1 MNKILKRIASLTL
14 GLSLLGGLG
23 VALASNKQSN
33 ASEVDAASGSITFS
47 SGTYSSETITWTA
60 SGKLTIKQERN
71 GSSNTAPNS
80 SYVSN
85 PRWYKG
91 NKITFTPASG
101 VTITS
106 LTLTA
111 NTNDYATA
119 LKNSTWSTSSATSNS
134 TTVSWTGS
142 ASSAFT
148 VVMGGQCRLSTSMT
162 FTYTSSDAPS
172 GHEGTSTDPFTVEEG
187 IEKCKEIGTTAAGPW
202 VVKGVISKKT
212 TWDSNYTNVTYWISD
227 DGTGGDDVTKTI
239 QCYRG
244 KYLNGA
250 NVTAS
255 NEGEFSLGK
264 IVTVT
269 GNLVNYNGKTP
280 EFAAGNYPL
289 SIEAPAQ
296 QVFTVTSNIEH
307 TSLNVSEVFEGETLT
322 VNIIPEIGYMLP
334 SSLTS
339 VKAGGV
345 DVAYTYENGVLTIE
359 NVQGNI
365 VITGSVTS
373 CNPIRSLYDWP
384 NNTTGVNFYAY
395 YVGFLDGS
403 GPVVMNGE
411 YGVLLFKSDQDVSN
425 WTEKQT
431 ILHIKSGKTS
441 WYNGLL
447 EVASYSVEVV
457 ESAENVS
464 APVVY
469 AAQGNETKEYA
480 SRLTTVSGVP
490 TVTKGDVSQDAGTA
504 DITLSFA
511 VGQNT
516 VTVFYKKAVQ
526 TADADTYAAVKAA
539 VTNSTSITVKGFTGW
554 YNGFQVQMN
563 GYVEEV
569 ASYTAEMF
577 GQDLLDQT
585 DDVCENYNGTDN
597 NHDALVSIW
606 SDLASNDKYP
616 SLPAEQKTLLA
627 NASRNESGTVIERAM
642 ARYDYLTGKYNLS
655 NFINGRTPVSFQQSR
670 VSELTYEHN
679 TSSIIVIVITVMSAS
694 SMALL
699 IVMKRRRT
707 NVK

>member
-1 MNKILKRIASLTL
+1 MKKTIKTIASLTL
-14 GLSLLGGLG
+14 GLSLLIGVGVTLISREKHASEADAATFTFSSANSVTVDGITVAFDQGNGGNAPTWYNAGLR
-23 VALASNKQSN
+23 LYASNTVTVSADTN
-33 ASEVDAASGSITFS
+33 IESITFNWEKQGNKAFAS
-47 SGTYSSETITWTA
+47 CTA
-60 SGKLTIKQERN
+60 SV
-71 GSSNTAPNS
+71 GSYTHP
-80 SYVSN
+80 
-85 PRWYKG
+85 
-91 NKITFTPASG
+91 
-101 VTITS
+101 
-106 LTLTA
+106 
-111 NTNDYATA
+111 
-119 LKNSTWSTSSATSNS
+119 S
-134 TTVSWTGS
+134 TTGEGTWTGS
-142 ASSAFT
+142 A
-148 VVMGGQCRLSTSMT
+148 TSVT
-162 FTYTSSDAPS
+162 FTLGSSGQLQLNTLSATLASGGGGDEPS
-172 GHEGTSTDPFTVEEG
+172 GHAGTAADPFTVAEG
-187 IEKCKEIGTTAAGPW
+187 IAKCKENGTTAGGPW
-202 VVKGVISKKT
+202 VVKGVISKKE
-212 TWDSNYTNVTYWISD
+212 TWDSRYTNVTYWISE
-227 DGTGGDDVTKTI
+227 DGTGESDTTKTI
-239 QCYRG
+239 ECFRS
-244 KYLNGA
+244 KYLNNA

-255 NEGEFSLGK
+255 NEGEFSVGK

-269 GNLVNYNGKTP
+269 GNLVNYNNKTP
-280 EFAAGNYPL
+280 EFAQGCYPL
-289 SIEAPAQ
+289 SIEAPTQ
-296 QVFTVTSNIEH
+296 QVYTVTSNMEH
-307 TSLNVSEVFEGETLT
+307 SSLNVTEVIEGQTLT

-345 DVAYTYENGVLTIE
+345 DVAYTYENGVLTVE

-384 NNTTGVNFYAY
+384 SNTTGVNFYAY
-395 YVGFLDGS
+395 YAGFLDGS

-411 YGVLLFKSDQDVSN
+411 YGVLLFKSDQDVTG
-425 WTEKQT
+425 WVEKET

-504 DITLSFA
+504 DITLSFT

-526 TADADTYAAVKAA
+526 IADADTYAAVKAA
-539 VTNSTSITVKGFTGW
+539 VNNSTSLTIKGFTGW
-554 YNGFQVQMN
+554 YNTFQVQMS
-563 GYVEEV
+563 GYVPEV
-569 ASYTAEMF
+569 ASYTAEDF
-577 GQDLLDQT
+577 AQDLLDQT
-585 DDVCENYNGTDN
+585 DDVCENYNGSDN

-616 SLPAEQKTLLA
+616 SLPADQKTILA

-679 TSSIIVIVITVMSAS
+679 TSSIIVIVITIMSAS